1 MFVALVSVA
10 GESLYQEFMK
20 QEEIVK
26 VLTTAAEQ
34 VQQAKDKD
42 VWLQFKNSDTQTI
55 AVIIL
60 NVEQCGFYYRSIHS
74 KDADRMANS
83 VDPDQTAPIWVY
95 TVCLDLSVQK
105 IRIITVN
112 DTLLH
117 IWLLL

>member
-26 VLTTAAEQ
+26 VLTKAAEQ

-42 VWLQFKNSDTQTI
+42 VRLQFKNSHTPKI

-60 NVEQCGFYYRSIHS
+60 KVEQCGFYYRSMHS
-74 KDADRMANS
+74 KNADRMANS
-83 VDPDQTAPIWVY
+83 VDLDQNAPIWDY

-105 IRIITVN
+105 IRIVTVN

-117 IWLLL
+117 VWLLL